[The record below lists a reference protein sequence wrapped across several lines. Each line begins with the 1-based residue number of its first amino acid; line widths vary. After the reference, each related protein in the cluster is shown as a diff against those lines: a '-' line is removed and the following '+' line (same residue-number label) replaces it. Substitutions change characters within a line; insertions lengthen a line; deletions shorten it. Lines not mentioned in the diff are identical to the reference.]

1 MFEAQKKNRE
11 LLQTVFT
18 TGTVGGEK
26 LTATQLED
34 YKKGLELQDEVL
46 EIQGQTYRASKFDK
60 FIHEFQNNLETQLLA
75 FKMMMFKDMDK
86 KLAGQEAVSKAEDNL
101 FKNLHTRITKNGGNL
116 PRPSNKTV
124 KSTDGRTFEI
134 SKDAKFINV

>member
-1 MFEAQKKNRE
+1 
-11 LLQTVFT
+11 
-18 TGTVGGEK
+18 
-26 LTATQLED
+26 
-34 YKKGLELQDEVL
+34 
-46 EIQGQTYRASKFDK
+46 
-60 FIHEFQNNLETQLLA
+60 
-75 FKMMMFKDMDK
+75 MFKDMDK
-86 KLAGQEAVSKAEDNL
+86 KLVGQEAVSRAEDNL